1 MKNFPISKRYSSTIR
16 KLLFIGLLSFTPL
29 NLFALPVSPEN
40 LKNLEQGFILP
51 CDQIGN
57 ENCISR
63 LIGVNACTF
72 IFGINKGKN
81 YKDAMRIADNVF
93 IAVMKG
99 NNLDVN
105 DMFEKDGFIKK
116 QIRVESKARINMCRE
131 QTKKAIPV
139 LFKESLG
146 GDNLPEERIEG
157 ASLAFA
163 EYWLDNFE
171 MMRRGK
177 K

>member
-1 MKNFPISKRYSSTIR
+1 MK
-16 KLLFIGLLSFTPL
+16 KLLLAGLLLIIPITA
-29 NLFALPVSPEN
+29 NALPEN
-40 LKNLEQGFILP
+40 LENLKKLEKGFTLP
-51 CDQIGN
+51 CNEIGN

-116 QIRVESKARINMCRE
+116 QIRVESKARINMCRQ
-131 QTKKAIPV
+131 QTKQAIPV
-139 LFKESLG
+139 LFKESFG
-146 GDNLPEERIEG
+146 GDDLPEERIEG

>member
-1 MKNFPISKRYSSTIR
+1 MKKLLLAG
-16 KLLFIGLLSFTPL
+16 LLFITPL
-29 NLFALPVSPEN
+29 TANALPENSEN
-40 LKNLEQGFILP
+40 LKKLEEGFILP
-51 CDQIGN
+51 CDEIGN

-81 YKDAMRIADNVF
+81 YKDAIKIADNIF

-105 DMFEKDGFIKK
+105 DIFEKDGFIKK
-116 QIRVESKARINMCRE
+116 QIRVESKARINMCRQ
-131 QTKKAIPV
+131 QTKQAIPL
-139 LFKESLG
+139 LFKESFG
-146 GDNLPEERIEG
+146 GDDLPEERIEG

>member
-1 MKNFPISKRYSSTIR
+1 MKNNF
-16 KLLFIGLLSFTPL
+16 LLSFLLLITPISA
-29 NLFALPVSPEN
+29 NALPESPEN
-40 LKNLEQGFILP
+40 LKKLEQGFILP
-51 CDQIGN
+51 CDEIGN

-81 YKDAMRIADNVF
+81 YKDALRIADNVF
-93 IAVMKG
+93 ITVMKG

-105 DMFEKDGFIKK
+105 DIFEKDGFIKK

-131 QTKKAIPV
+131 QTKQAIPV

-146 GDNLPEERIEG
+146 GNDLPEERIEG

>member
-1 MKNFPISKRYSSTIR
+1 MK
-16 KLLFIGLLSFTPL
+16 KLLIIGILFLKIL
-29 NLFALPVSPEN
+29 NVYALPKSPEN
-40 LKNLEQGFILP
+40 LKKLEEGFILP
-51 CDQIGN
+51 CDSIGN
-57 ENCISR
+57 ENCLSR
-63 LIGVNACTF
+63 LIGLNACTF
-72 IFGINKGKN
+72 IFGINQGKN

-105 DMFEKDGFIKK
+105 DIFEKDGFIKK

-131 QTKKAIPV
+131 QTKQAIPI
-139 LFKESLG
+139 LFQDSFG
-146 GDNLPEERIEG
+146 GDDLPEERIEG
-157 ASLAFA
+157 ASLGFA
-163 EYWLDNFE
+163 EYWLDNLE

>member
-1 MKNFPISKRYSSTIR
+1 MKKLLLAG
-16 KLLFIGLLSFTPL
+16 LLFITPL
-29 NLFALPVSPEN
+29 TANALPENSEN
-40 LKNLEQGFILP
+40 LKKLEEGFILP
-51 CDQIGN
+51 CDEIGN

-81 YKDAMRIADNVF
+81 YKDAIKIADNIF

-105 DMFEKDGFIKK
+105 DIFEKDGFIKK

-131 QTKKAIPV
+131 QTKQAIPI
-139 LFKESLG
+139 LFQESFG
-146 GDNLPEERIEG
+146 GDDLPEERIEG

>member
-1 MKNFPISKRYSSTIR
+1 MKNFLFAGVLFLIPLNAYALPESAENLR
-16 KLLFIGLLSFTPL
+16 KL
-29 NLFALPVSPEN
+29 E
-40 LKNLEQGFILP
+40 EGFILP
-51 CDQIGN
+51 CDEIGN
-57 ENCISR
+57 DNCISR

-81 YKDAMRIADNVF
+81 YKDALKIADNVF
-93 IAVMKG
+93 VAVMKG

-105 DMFEKDGFIKK
+105 EMFEKDGFIKK
-116 QIRVESKARINMCRE
+116 QIRIESTARINMCRE

-139 LFKESLG
+139 LFKESFG
-146 GDNLPEERIEG
+146 GDDLPEERIEG

>member
-1 MKNFPISKRYSSTIR
+1 MK
-16 KLLFIGLLSFTPL
+16 KLLLAGLLLIIPITA
-29 NLFALPVSPEN
+29 NALPEN
-40 LKNLEQGFILP
+40 LENLKKLEKGFILP
-51 CDQIGN
+51 CNEIGN

-72 IFGINKGKN
+72 IFGINQGKN

-105 DMFEKDGFIKK
+105 EMFEKDGFIKK

-146 GDNLPEERIEG
+146 GDNLPERIEG

>member
-1 MKNFPISKRYSSTIR
+1 MK
-16 KLLFIGLLSFTPL
+16 KLLLAGLLLIIPITA
-29 NLFALPVSPEN
+29 NALPEN
-40 LKNLEQGFILP
+40 LENLKKLEKGFILP
-51 CDQIGN
+51 CNEIGN

-72 IFGINKGKN
+72 IFGINEGKN

-99 NNLDVN
+99 NKLDVN

-116 QIRVESKARINMCRE
+116 QIRVESKARINICRQ
-131 QTKKAIPV
+131 QTKQAIPV
-139 LFKESLG
+139 LFKESFG
-146 GDNLPEERIEG
+146 GDDLPEERIEG

>member
-1 MKNFPISKRYSSTIR
+1 MKKFFLAGIF
-16 KLLFIGLLSFTPL
+16 LLLPCTAY
-29 NLFALPVSPEN
+29 ALPESSEN
-40 LKNLEQGFILP
+40 LKKLEKGFILP
-51 CDQIGN
+51 CNEIGN

-131 QTKKAIPV
+131 QTKQAIPV

-146 GDNLPEERIEG
+146 GNDLPEERIEG

>member
-1 MKNFPISKRYSSTIR
+1 MKKLLLAG
-16 KLLFIGLLSFTPL
+16 LLFITPL
-29 NLFALPVSPEN
+29 TANALPESAEN
-40 LKNLEQGFILP
+40 LKKLEQGFILP
-51 CDQIGN
+51 CDEIGN

-72 IFGINKGKN
+72 IFGINEGKN

-105 DMFEKDGFIKK
+105 EMFEKDGFIKK
-116 QIRVESKARINMCRE
+116 QIRVESKARINMCRQ
-131 QTKKAIPV
+131 QTKQAIPV
-139 LFKESLG
+139 LFKESFG
-146 GDNLPEERIEG
+146 GDDLPEERIEG

>member
-1 MKNFPISKRYSSTIR
+1 MSNKNSMKKLLLVG
-16 KLLFIGLLSFTPL
+16 LLFITPL
-29 NLFALPVSPEN
+29 TANALPESPEN
-40 LKNLEQGFILP
+40 LKKLEQGFILP
-51 CDQIGN
+51 CDEIGN

-72 IFGINKGKN
+72 IFGINEGKN

-99 NNLDVN
+99 NKLDVN
-105 DMFEKDGFIKK
+105 YIFEKDGFMKK

-131 QTKKAIPV
+131 QTKQAIPI
-139 LFKESLG
+139 LFKESFG
-146 GDNLPEERIEG
+146 GDDLPEERIEG

-163 EYWLDNFE
+163 EYWLDNLE

>member
-1 MKNFPISKRYSSTIR
+1 MK
-16 KLLFIGLLSFTPL
+16 KLLLAGLLLITPITA
-29 NLFALPVSPEN
+29 NALPENPEN
-40 LKNLEQGFILP
+40 LKKLEKGFILP
-51 CDQIGN
+51 CDEIGN

-81 YKDAMRIADNVF
+81 YKDAMRIADNIF

-99 NNLDVN
+99 NNLDMN
-105 DMFEKDGFIKK
+105 DIFEKDGFMKK
-116 QIRVESKARINMCRE
+116 KIRVESKARINMCRE
-131 QTKKAIPV
+131 QTKQAIPV
-139 LFKESLG
+139 LFKESFG

-157 ASLAFA
+157 ASLAFS
-163 EYWLDNFE
+163 EFWLDNFE

>member
-1 MKNFPISKRYSSTIR
+1 MKKLLIAG
-16 KLLFIGLLSFTPL
+16 LLFITPL
-29 NLFALPVSPEN
+29 TANALPESSEN
-40 LKNLEQGFILP
+40 LKKLEQGFILP
-51 CDQIGN
+51 CDEIGN

-72 IFGINKGKN
+72 IFGINEGKN

-99 NNLDVN
+99 NKLDVN

-131 QTKKAIPV
+131 QTKQAIPI
-139 LFKESLG
+139 LFKESFG
-146 GDNLPEERIEG
+146 GDDLPEERIEG

-163 EYWLDNFE
+163 EYWLDNLE

>member
-1 MKNFPISKRYSSTIR
+1 MK
-16 KLLFIGLLSFTPL
+16 KLLLAGLLLIIPITA
-29 NLFALPVSPEN
+29 NALPEN
-40 LKNLEQGFILP
+40 LENLKKLEKGFILP
-51 CDQIGN
+51 CNEIGN

-72 IFGINKGKN
+72 IFGINQGKN

-131 QTKKAIPV
+131 QTKQAIPV
-139 LFKESLG
+139 LFKESFG

-157 ASLAFA
+157 ASLAFS
-163 EYWLDNFE
+163 EFWLDNFE

>member
-1 MKNFPISKRYSSTIR
+1 MK
-16 KLLFIGLLSFTPL
+16 KLLLAGLLLIIPITA
-29 NLFALPVSPEN
+29 NALPEN
-40 LKNLEQGFILP
+40 LENLKKLEKGFILP
-51 CDQIGN
+51 CNEIGN

-72 IFGINKGKN
+72 IFGINQGKN

>member
-1 MKNFPISKRYSSTIR
+1 MKKLLLAG
-16 KLLFIGLLSFTPL
+16 LLFITPL
-29 NLFALPVSPEN
+29 TANALPESAEN
-40 LKNLEQGFILP
+40 LKKLEQGFILP
-51 CDQIGN
+51 CDEIGN

-72 IFGINKGKN
+72 IFGINKGQN
-81 YKDAMRIADNVF
+81 YKDALRIADNVF

-105 DMFEKDGFIKK
+105 EMFEKDGFIKK

-131 QTKKAIPV
+131 QTKQAIPV
-139 LFKESLG
+139 LFKESFG
-146 GDNLPEERIEG
+146 GDELPEERIEG

-171 MMRRGK
+171 IMRRGK

>member
-1 MKNFPISKRYSSTIR
+1 MKKLLLAG
-16 KLLFIGLLSFTPL
+16 LLFITPL
-29 NLFALPVSPEN
+29 TANALPENSEN
-40 LKNLEQGFILP
+40 LKKLEEGFILP
-51 CDQIGN
+51 CDEIGN

-81 YKDAMRIADNVF
+81 YKDAIKIADNIF

-105 DMFEKDGFIKK
+105 DIFEKDGFIKK

-131 QTKKAIPV
+131 QTKQAIPI
-139 LFKESLG
+139 LFQESFG
-146 GDNLPEERIEG
+146 GDDLPEERIEG

-163 EYWLDNFE
+163 EYWLDNLE